1 MHDAPLI
8 QGALHVITLEVL
20 QKRRDDLASTLATS
34 SVDHDLLKDRLKVIK
49 KEIANING
57 AIIEID
63 HMIESL

>member
-1 MHDAPLI
+1 
-8 QGALHVITLEVL
+8 VITLEVL
-20 QKRRDDLASTLATS
+20 QQRRESLANTLTTCT
-34 SVDHDLLKDRLKVIK
+34 VDHDMLKDRLKVIK

>member
-1 MHDAPLI
+1 M
-8 QGALHVITLEVL
+8 ITLDVL
-20 QKRRDDLASTLATS
+20 QKRRDDLATTLATS
-34 SVDHDLLKDRLKVIK
+34 AIDHDMLKERLKVIK

>member
-1 MHDAPLI
+1 
-8 QGALHVITLEVL
+8 VITLEVL
-20 QKRRDDLASTLATS
+20 QNRRDDLASTLATS

-57 AIIEID
+57 AIIEVD

>member
-1 MHDAPLI
+1 M
-8 QGALHVITLEVL
+8 ITLDVL
-20 QKRRDDLASTLATS
+20 KARRESLANTLTTCTVDL
-34 SVDHDLLKDRLKVIK
+34 DLLKDRLKVIK

>member
-1 MHDAPLI
+1 M
-8 QGALHVITLEVL
+8 ITLEVL
-20 QKRRDDLASTLATS
+20 QKRRDDLANILTTS
-34 SVDHDLLKDRLKVIK
+34 AVDADLLKERLKVIK